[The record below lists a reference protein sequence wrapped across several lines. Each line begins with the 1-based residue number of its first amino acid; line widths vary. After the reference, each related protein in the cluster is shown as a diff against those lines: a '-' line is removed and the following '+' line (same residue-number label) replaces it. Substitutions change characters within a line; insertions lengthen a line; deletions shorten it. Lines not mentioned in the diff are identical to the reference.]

1 MDSDPD
7 LSPLPLF
14 GDIFLDLLATAPS
27 GYQGIVP
34 IVICFL
40 LLCLSA
46 VVSGSEVAL
55 FSIKPTDL
63 DALNQSKNKSDKL
76 IARLLTQP
84 RQLLSTILIS
94 NSIINVLLVIIA
106 SRLIQSQIQLVD
118 LQGELWGIAKQD
130 ILEFA
135 LITVGVTSLL
145 VLLGEVT
152 PKSLAHQR
160 NLDFARVS
168 CRFLF
173 VARILFWP
181 LVVVLS
187 KSGIWLEKRMVSEN
201 TSLNRDEIERAIEL
215 SKDSIGDYQSD
226 VSMLKG
232 IVNLGALNVRSTMTP
247 RVDMVGLDWNSDS
260 QEVLS
265 TLLKHKYSRLPVY
278 DSSFD
283 SIKGILYAKDFFAQM
298 KDQVPIENWRTLLHE
313 ALFFPETQRIDD
325 ALRSMQRERKHMV
338 IVVDEYGGTE
348 GLVTLQDILEEVF
361 GEFKDDVENSSIPF
375 QRIDDKNYVFEAKT
389 TLSDLAKIVDIE
401 ESYLLGLAR
410 GADTLGGLV
419 LEELGEIPQRGDEVI
434 KDTFKLRILSLDR
447 YRIKRVHLTLLDS

>member
-1 MDSDPD
+1 MDSDPE
-7 LSPLPLF
+7 LSPLPILGNILLEQFTTTSF
-14 GDIFLDLLATAPS
+14 GYHGA
-27 GYQGIVP
+27 VP
-34 IVICFL
+34 IVVCFC

-46 VVSGSEVAL
+46 LVSGSEVAL
-55 FSIKPTDL
+55 FSIKPTDI
-63 DALNQSKNKSDKL
+63 DTLNQSKNKSDKL

-94 NSIINVLLVIIA
+94 NSIINVLLVILA
-106 SRLIQSQIQLVD
+106 TRLIQSQIQFIELH
-118 LQGELWGIAKQD
+118 GEIWGIAKQD
-130 ILEFA
+130 ILEFT
-135 LITVGVTSLL
+135 LITVGVTSLI

-152 PKSLAHQR
+152 PKSLAHHR
-160 NLDFARVS
+160 NLDFARIS

-173 VARILFWP
+173 VARIIFWP
-181 LVVVLS
+181 LVVGLS
-187 KSGIWLEKRMVSEN
+187 RSGIWLEKRMVSEN
-201 TSLNRDEIERAIEL
+201 TPLNRDEIERAIEL

-232 IVNLGALNVRSTMTP
+232 IVNLGALTVRSTMTP
-247 RVDMVGLDWNSDS
+247 RLDMVGIDWNSDS

-265 TLLKHKYSRLPVY
+265 LLLKHKYSRLPVY
-278 DSSFD
+278 DASFD

-298 KDQVPIENWRTLLHE
+298 KDQVPIEQWQTLLHE
-313 ALFFPETQRIDD
+313 ALFFPENQRIDD

-361 GEFKDDVENSSIPF
+361 GEFRDDVENSSIDF

-389 TLSDLAKIVDIE
+389 SLSDLAKIVALE
-401 ESYLLGLAR
+401 ESYLLELAG

-434 KDTFKLRILSLDR
+434 KETFKLRILSLDR